1 VKVGFAVLADGANI
15 SREGK
20 LNILGIFDSIQ
31 VQQFPVTHPQMQLV
45 MRFEAD
51 RAEGGRTKK
60 VEVQLMDEDGQKLFV
75 LGGEFTLGTGQPGET
90 IGSNHILTINMMKF
104 EHPGDYEFKIL
115 INDEL
120 KAEVPLKLLQFIPPR
135 NEVSE

>member
-1 VKVGFAVLADGANI
+1 MKVGFAVLADGANI

-104 EHPGDYEFKIL
+104 EHPGDYEFQIL
-115 INDEL
+115 INGEL
-120 KAEVPLKLLQFIPPR
+120 KAEVPLKLLPFTPPAQ
-135 NEVSE
+135 

>member
-1 VKVGFAVLADGANI
+1 MKVGFAVLADGANI

-120 KAEVPLKLLQFIPPR
+120 KAEVPLKLLQFTPPR
-135 NEVSE
+135 NEVSG

>member
-1 VKVGFAVLADGANI
+1 MKVVFAVLADGANI
-15 SREGK
+15 TRDGK
-20 LNILGIFDSIQ
+20 LNILGVFDSIQ
-31 VQQFPVTHPQMQLV
+31 AQQFPITHPQMQLV

-60 VEVQLMDEDGQKLFV
+60 VEVQLMDEDGQKLLV
-75 LGGEFTLGTGQPGET
+75 LGGDFTLGPGRPGVT

-120 KAEVPLKLLQFIPPR
+120 KAEIPLKLLQPTPPR
-135 NEVSE
+135 NEVSG

>member
-1 VKVGFAVLADGANI
+1 MKVSFAVLADCANI

-31 VQQFPVTHPQMQLV
+31 AQQFPVTHPQMQLV

-51 RAEGGRTKK
+51 RAEAGKTKK
-60 VEVQLMDEDGQKLFV
+60 VEVQLIDEDGEKLFQ
-75 LGGEFTLGTGQPGET
+75 LGGEFTLGTIRPGGM

-104 EHPGDYEFKIL
+104 ERAGDYEFKIL
-115 INDEL
+115 INEEF
-120 KAEVPLKLLQFIPPR
+120 KAEVPLKLLPFVPS
-135 NEVSE
+135 VK